1 MRAYNTLGVVGITT
15 RNFTRGCGS

>member
-1 MRAYNTLGVVGITT
+1 VRAYNFGVMGINS